1 MYVFMRNITFVNH
14 YKISKI
20 QFTIENCVTV
30 YTENHENFLHF
41 TICGIDFFGLVIICY
56 NKTNY

>member
-1 MYVFMRNITFVNH
+1 MRNITFVNH

-30 YTENHENFLHF
+30 YTENHENFLHI